1 MVYAVIMAGGTGTR
15 FWPAST
21 EETPKQFLK
30 LFGEQTMLQ
39 DTANRIEPLI
49 PRERMMVVTND
60 RYVSKVKEQLP
71 GLRNDFIIGEPVGRN
86 TAPCVA
92 LAAGILQKIDEDAT
106 MVVLPADHHIRKP
119 DKFLSYLETAIEHS
133 QKGDNLVTIG
143 VEPTHPET
151 GYGYIEYNEDTSEE
165 VEGNTVYSV
174 NAFTEKPDEDKAKE
188 FINKG
193 NFLWNS
199 GMFIWQA
206 STILKEVKNHLSDV
220 YTPLQEAQSNLQ
232 TEQQKEAIDQ
242 FYYACPSISV
252 DYGIMEKA
260 GQVFVVPGSFGW
272 NDVGSWHA
280 VYSLGQKNENESV
293 VNSPSVVEENSSQN
307 YINVSSDKLVALVGM
322 ENVAVVETEDALLI
336 CNLDEAQNVKKV
348 VNRLRKDDNLKD
360 YL

>member
-21 EETPKQFLK
+21 EERPKQFLK
-30 LFGEQTMLQ
+30 LFGYQTMLQ
-39 DTANRIEPLI
+39 QTVERIEPLI
-49 PRERMMVVTND
+49 PRERIMVVTND
-60 RYVSKVKEQLP
+60 RYVSRVKEQLP
-71 GLRNDFIIGEPVGRN
+71 GLRSDFIIGEPVGRN

-106 MVVLPADHHIRKP
+106 MVVLPADHQIRKP
-119 DKFLSYLETAIEHS
+119 EKFLGYLETAIEQS
-133 QKGDNLVTIG
+133 RKGDNLVTIG

-151 GYGYIEYNEDTSEE
+151 GYGYIEYDESTASE
-165 VEGNTVYSV
+165 VEGNHVYSV
-174 NAFTEKPDEDKAKE
+174 TAFTEKPDEDKATE

-206 STILKEVKNHLSDV
+206 STILNEVETHLSDI
-220 YTPLQEAQSNLQ
+220 YQPLQEAHIKLQ
-232 TEQQKEAIDQ
+232 TNQQKEAIDQ
-242 FYYACPSISV
+242 FYNACPSISV

-260 GQVFVVPGSFGW
+260 KQVHVVPGSFGW

-280 VYSLGQKNENESV
+280 VYSLGEKNDNGSV
-293 VNSPSVVEENSSQN
+293 IDAQSIIEENSTNN
-307 YINVSSDKLVALVGM
+307 YVNISSDKLVALVGM
-322 ENVAVVETEDALLI
+322 DNVALVETDDAILV
-336 CNLDEAQNVKKV
+336 CNLDEAQDVKKV
-348 VNRLRKDDNLKD
+348 VNRIRKDDNLKN